1 MKKRQRQENVTA
13 VSEGMRRWGVAA
25 KLVGAI
31 VVTIMIVVAVLLLIV
46 YNCVSDTLLEQ
57 SEKLLQQTTDKAI
70 QETNAW
76 MNKTMTM
83 LTMQRDT
90 IEYEDMD
97 VPALKGYIK
106 HTVDQN
112 DAYPAG
118 LYVALT
124 DGSLYHASFVPGPDF
139 RAEEKSWYQDGI
151 QSRDLIM
158 GDGYFVEDSPS

>member
-97 VPALKGYIK
+97 VPASCGALCG
-106 HTVDQN
+106 VDRWE
-112 DAYPAG
+112 PVPCFICTGAG
-118 LYVALT
+118 FQSGGKIL
-124 DGSLYHASFVPGPDF
+124 VPGRYTVTGSHHGGRVF
-139 RAEEKSWYQDGI
+139 
-151 QSRDLIM
+151 
-158 GDGYFVEDSPS
+158 